1 MYIGEGGIR
10 ISGLSCLL
18 DVTTPVYQKKK
29 FLHSDTHCDIVEQ
42 REPRMRNRRILEKP
56 PIVTV

>member
-1 MYIGEGGIR
+1 M
-10 ISGLSCLL
+10 L
-18 DVTTPVYQKKK
+18 DVTTPVYPKKK
-29 FLHSDTHCDIVEQ
+29 KKLLHSDTHCDIVEQ